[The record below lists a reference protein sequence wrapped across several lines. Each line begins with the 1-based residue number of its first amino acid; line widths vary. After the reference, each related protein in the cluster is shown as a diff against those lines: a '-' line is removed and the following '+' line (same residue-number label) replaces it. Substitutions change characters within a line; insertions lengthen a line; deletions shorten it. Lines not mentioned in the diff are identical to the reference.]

1 MNKNCT
7 LYVDAYVARAC
18 CLIGSYI
25 DFKNHFFV
33 FAPSLETT
41 NKMGPNTRASS
52 IAPNRR
58 RSTSVGTNRGRI
70 SNPPRLGINSN
81 PVPQQTAQWSDDNPT
96 DEARELRA
104 LYDKHME
111 DMGVTHCKDTERYVL
126 RNYVYDTIW
135 TLKKFVAGDH
145 EMEATG
151 CIATLVFE
159 GVNVNTLDRP
169 EYWKRNRSYVVDC
182 INLKR
187 SNTSGSIKREF
198 ISK

>member
-1 MNKNCT
+1 
-7 LYVDAYVARAC
+7 L
-18 CLIGSYI
+18 
-25 DFKNHFFV
+25 
-33 FAPSLETT
+33 
-41 NKMGPNTRASS
+41 

-58 RSTSVGTNRGRI
+58 RSTSIGPNIGQ
-70 SNPPRLGINSN
+70 SGNPPRFGNNNNHVL
-81 PVPQQTAQWSDDNPT
+81 PVAPQTAGWSDGNPT

-111 DMGVTHCKDTERYVL
+111 DMGVTQGKDTERYVL

-135 TLKKFVAGDH
+135 SLKKFVAGDH
-145 EMEATG
+145 EMEATC

-159 GVNVNTLDRP
+159 GVNVDTLDRP

-187 SNTSGSIKREF
+187 SNASGSIKREF
-198 ISK
+198 ISKWGMKSADEKNAHLTIYFT

>member
-1 MNKNCT
+1 
-7 LYVDAYVARAC
+7 L
-18 CLIGSYI
+18 YI

-33 FAPSLETT
+33 FAPNLETT
-41 NKMGPNTRASS
+41 TKMGPNTRASS

-58 RSTSVGTNRGRI
+58 RSTSFGPNRGQI
-70 SNPPRLGINSN
+70 GNPPRLGGNN
-81 PVPQQTAQWSDDNPT
+81 NQVLPVPQQTAHRGEDTTNPT

-111 DMGVTHCKDTERYVL
+111 DMGVTQGKDTERYVL

-135 TLKKFVAGDH
+135 SLKKFVTGDH
-145 EMEATG
+145 EMEASG

-159 GVNVNTLDRP
+159 GLNVDTLDRQ

-187 SNTSGSIKREF
+187 SNTSGSIKKEF